1 MLAKKWLWTI
11 KILPCTEKQEA
22 YVTDRGWVGGFQNGD
37 NSHFC
42 AKFFRLDFK
51 HSNLQILCFY
61 DVGKTKPKFLQYDET

>member
-11 KILPCTEKQEA
+11 KILTYTEKQEA

-42 AKFFRLDFK
+42 AKFFFHNLDWI
-51 HSNLQILCFY
+51 SNIQTCRYCAFMTQAKQNLIPS
-61 DVGKTKPKFLQYDET
+61 V